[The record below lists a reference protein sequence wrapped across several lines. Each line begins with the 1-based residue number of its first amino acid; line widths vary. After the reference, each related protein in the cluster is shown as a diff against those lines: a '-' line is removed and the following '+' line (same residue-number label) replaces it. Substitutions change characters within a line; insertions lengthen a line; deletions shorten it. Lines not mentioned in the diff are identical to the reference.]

1 MIPNL
6 RFEHKILRNQIV
18 NVSIFF
24 EDLKFSQGEG
34 LNDLEAENH
43 AIYKTLLLI
52 RILRIEDKLKESKI
66 SKQELIEKFANLEHF
81 NLDFDFFSTISQKED
96 SFDKNLKLV
105 VFKSDDP
112 NLFYDEK
119 KEQNHRKHALESI
132 ESSKLP
138 NNSENEKKRKRDEE
152 QSSRKIIKI

>member
-6 RFEHKILRNQIV
+6 RFERKILRNEIV

-43 AIYKTLLLI
+43 AIYKALLLI
-52 RILRIEDKLKESKI
+52 RILRIEEKLKESKI

-96 SFDKNLKLV
+96 SFDEKLKLV

-138 NNSENEKKRKRDEE
+138 NSENEKKRKRDEE
-152 QSSRKIIKI
+152 QSTRKIIKI